1 MAALK
6 IRSRDLVAVL
16 DGRKAI
22 ILRNDGDA
30 FFPSLVVVEA
40 RDHEQPPD
48 RELHDDRPGRVHQS
62 AASFRSSVEV
72 TDRHDEAE
80 RAFVVGVSTRLD
92 ELISADKHCGIVVV
106 APPRAL
112 GFIRAAH
119 SPAVLSALRGE
130 FDHDWVHLP
139 VHEIEKRLTQA

>member
-1 MAALK
+1 LK
-6 IRSRDLVAVL
+6 IKSRDVVAVL
-16 DGRKAI
+16 DGHKAI

-30 FFPSLVVVEA
+30 FFPNLVVVEA

-48 RELHDDRPGRVHQS
+48 RDLHDDRPGRVHQS

-80 RAFVVGVSTRLD
+80 RAFVVGVSARLD
-92 ELISADKHCGIVVV
+92 ELISVDRHCGIVVV

-112 GFIRAAH
+112 GFIRAAY
-119 SPAVLSALRGE
+119 SPALRSALRRE

-139 VHEIEKRLTQA
+139 VYEIEKRLMQA